1 MSSTPTAREAIEG
14 SSGGEFRLMDW
25 ALIATITLI
34 FGSAFL
40 WISLSLRSFS
50 PAVVAVTRVA
60 LGAVALATLKGS
72 RVRIDRPDYKRL
84 AAAGVFGQAVPALLF
99 AMAEERISSALTG
112 MLISAVPLAT
122 AIVAAIITRK
132 LPHKTRVLG
141 LAVGLSGVA
150 MLGGSELL
158 TGGGEAVGI
167 VMVLG
172 ALVCYAIAS
181 MLYAPL
187 QQRYGAIPV
196 VMWSLAVAT
205 VALLPAV
212 PFGFR
217 ASDISA
223 VSVVAMLILGIVG
236 TGLAR
241 SLLVTAMGR
250 LGTVRSSTSGYF
262 VPGVALIIGVV
273 VLGESVRPIQVVGVS
288 VAVLGGYLLSKAKR
302 EAVS

>member
-14 SSGGEFRLMDW
+14 SSEGEFQLMDW
-25 ALIATITLI
+25 ALIAAVTLI

-50 PAVVAVTRVA
+50 PGVVAAVRVA
-60 LGAVALATLKGS
+60 LGAAALATLKGS
-72 RVRIDRPDYKRL
+72 RVRIDRSDYKSL
-84 AAAGVFGQAVPALLF
+84 AAAGIFGQAVPALLF

-122 AIVAAIITRK
+122 AIVAAIVTRK

-150 MLGGSELL
+150 MLGGSEIL

-167 VMVLG
+167 AMVLG

-187 QQRYGAIPV
+187 QQHYGAIPV

-205 VALLPAV
+205 VVLLPAI
-212 PFGFR
+212 PFGYR

-223 VSVVAMLILGIVG
+223 ISVVALLILGIIG

-250 LGTVRSSTSGYF
+250 LGTVRSSTAGYF
-262 VPGVALIIGVV
+262 VPGVALVIGVL
-273 VLGESVRPIQVVGVS
+273 VLGETVRPMQVLGVT
-288 VAVLGGYLLSKAKR
+288 VAVLGGYLLAKAKQS
-302 EAVS
+302 VQS